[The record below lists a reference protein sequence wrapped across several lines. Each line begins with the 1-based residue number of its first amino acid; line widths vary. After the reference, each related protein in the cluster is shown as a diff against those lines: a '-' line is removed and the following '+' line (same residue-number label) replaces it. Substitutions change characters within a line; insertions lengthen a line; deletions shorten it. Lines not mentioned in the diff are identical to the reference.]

1 MKTITTGAE
10 DGPLQK
16 GVGWVESVGVGVGGG
31 SVSVQTKQLWKYTI
45 LNEQCKTQ
53 LKNGQGIAY
62 VVQYRLNK
70 ISALS
75 GIRHLCNKMYLI

>member
-10 DGPLQK
+10 DGPLQN
-16 GVGWVESVGVGVGGG
+16 GVGWVESRGGG
-31 SVSVQTKQLWKYTI
+31 GVSVTVQTKQLWKYTI
-45 LNEQCKTQ
+45 LYEQCKTQ

-75 GIRHLCNKMYLI
+75 GICHLCNKMYLI

>member
-10 DGPLQK
+10 DGPLQN
-16 GVGWVESVGVGVGGG
+16 GVGWVESMGGG
-31 SVSVQTKQLWKYTI
+31 VSVTVQTKQLWKYTI
-45 LNEQCKTQ
+45 LYEQCKTQ
-53 LKNGQGIAY
+53 LKNSQGIAY

-75 GIRHLCNKMYLI
+75 GICHLCNKMYLI